1 MRLKIDENL
10 PREVTEL
17 LRHAGHDA
25 LSVLEQGLGGHA
37 DLDVAKVCA
46 AEERGLV
53 TLDVDF
59 ANVRRYPPS
68 DHHGL
73 IVLRLGRQD
82 KPHVLAVIRRLI
94 PLLDSEQ
101 IERRLWIVEEER
113 IRIRE

>member
-1 MRLKIDENL
+1 MRTCRARWLHYFAMRAMTLSPCWIRASVVMPIRTW
-10 PREVTEL
+10 PR
-17 LRHAGHDA
+17 
-25 LSVLEQGLGGHA
+25 
-37 DLDVAKVCA
+37 CA
-46 AEERGLV
+46 WRKRALV

-82 KPHVLAVIRRLI
+82 KLHVLAILRRLI
-94 PLLDSEQ
+94 PLLEREP
-101 IERRLWIVEEER
+101 IEKRLWIVEEER

>member
-10 PREVTEL
+10 PLEVTEL

-37 DLDVAKVCA
+37 DPDVANVCA
-46 AEERGLV
+46 AEGRGLV

-73 IVLRLGRQD
+73 IVLRLGRQRAH
-82 KPHVLAVIRRLI
+82 PAPGPSGGRRA
-94 PLLDSEQ
+94 PSWRSS
-101 IERRLWIVEEER
+101 RRGR
-113 IRIRE
+113 GAS